1 MSILSSLLRDVA
13 ALFFP
18 PRCPVCG
25 RMLAQGEHTVCTLCR
40 ATAPLTGFWR
50 QADNPVLGRCRDM
63 LPVERASGLLYYVH
77 GSGWR
82 ELIRGFKYRGA
93 WRTARAMGE
102 WYGRCLKESGLYDDV
117 EVVVPLPLHPVK
129 RCRRGYNQSEYIA
142 EGIAAQ
148 LGVEVKGKRIVLLG
162 GGGAASAIAIQA
174 ALEGAAEI
182 AVFNLKDAFWPRVE
196 KGLRAIAQA
205 APGCAITLNDL
216 QDREALHQAILRCD
230 ILSNA
235 TRVGMAPYEDQSN
248 ITDLSWFRPDLIVT
262 DVVYAPPQTR
272 MLREAQA
279 AGCLTRDGL
288 GMLLCQGAEA
298 FRLYSGLEMPVEEIR
313 ALLYA

>member
-1 MSILSSLLRDVA
+1 MHLSGTTTLLG
-13 ALFFP
+13 LI
-18 PRCPVCG
+18 G
-25 RMLAQGEHTVCTLCR
+25 T
-40 ATAPLTGFWR
+40 
-50 QADNPVLGRCRDM
+50 
-63 LPVERASGLLYYVH
+63 PVEHSKSPAMYNHCFQKFGLDWAYLAFDIPQEKAGDAVQA
-77 GSGWR
+77 
-82 ELIRGFKYRGA
+82 IRTLGMRGA
-93 WRTARAMGE
+93 NVTMPCKNAVIPYLDKLTPAAEAIQAVNTIVNENGTLVGHNTDGCG
-102 WYGRCLKESGLYDDV
+102 YTQNL
-117 EVVVPLPLHPVK
+117 
-129 RCRRGYNQSEYIA
+129 RRS
-142 EGIAAQ
+142 
-148 LGVEVKGKRIVLLG
+148 GVEVKGKKIVLLG

-196 KGLRAIAQA
+196 KGLQAIAKA

-248 ITDLSWFRPDLIVT
+248 ITDLNWFRPDLIVT

-279 AGCLTRDGL
+279 AGCLTCDGL

-298 FRLYSGLEMPVEEIR
+298 FRLYSGMEMPVEEIR

>member
-1 MSILSSLLRDVA
+1 MHLSGTTTLLG
-13 ALFFP
+13 LI
-18 PRCPVCG
+18 G
-25 RMLAQGEHTVCTLCR
+25 T
-40 ATAPLTGFWR
+40 
-50 QADNPVLGRCRDM
+50 
-63 LPVERASGLLYYVH
+63 PVEHSKSPAMYNHCFQKFGLDWAYLAFDIPQEKAGDAVQA
-77 GSGWR
+77 
-82 ELIRGFKYRGA
+82 IRTLGMRGA
-93 WRTARAMGE
+93 NVTMPCKNAVIPYLDKLTPAAEAIQAVNTIVNENGTLVGHNTDGCG
-102 WYGRCLKESGLYDDV
+102 YTQNL
-117 EVVVPLPLHPVK
+117 
-129 RCRRGYNQSEYIA
+129 RRS
-142 EGIAAQ
+142 
-148 LGVEVKGKRIVLLG
+148 GVEVKGKKIVLLG

-196 KGLRAIAQA
+196 KGLQAIAKA

-248 ITDLSWFRPDLIVT
+248 ITDLSWLRPDLIVT
-262 DVVYAPPQTR
+262 DVVYAPPRTK

-279 AGCLTRDGL
+279 AGCLTCDGL

-298 FRLYSGLEMPVEEIR
+298 FRLYSGREMPVEEIR

>member
-1 MSILSSLLRDVA
+1 MHLSGTTTLLG
-13 ALFFP
+13 LI
-18 PRCPVCG
+18 G
-25 RMLAQGEHTVCTLCR
+25 T
-40 ATAPLTGFWR
+40 
-50 QADNPVLGRCRDM
+50 
-63 LPVERASGLLYYVH
+63 PVEHSKSPAMYNHCFQKFGLDWAYLAFDIPQEKAGDAVQA
-77 GSGWR
+77 
-82 ELIRGFKYRGA
+82 IRTLGMRGA
-93 WRTARAMGE
+93 NVTMPCKNAVIPYLDKLTPAAEAIQAVNTIVNENGTLVGHNTDGCG
-102 WYGRCLKESGLYDDV
+102 YTQNL
-117 EVVVPLPLHPVK
+117 
-129 RCRRGYNQSEYIA
+129 RRS
-142 EGIAAQ
+142 
-148 LGVEVKGKRIVLLG
+148 GVEVKGKRIVLLG

-196 KGLRAIAQA
+196 KGLQAIAKA

-248 ITDLSWFRPDLIVT
+248 ITDLNWFRPDLIVT

-279 AGCLTRDGL
+279 AGCLTCDGL

-298 FRLYSGLEMPVEEIR
+298 FRLYSGMEMPVEEIR

>member
-1 MSILSSLLRDVA
+1 MRISGTTTLLG
-13 ALFFP
+13 LI
-18 PRCPVCG
+18 G
-25 RMLAQGEHTVCTLCR
+25 T
-40 ATAPLTGFWR
+40 
-50 QADNPVLGRCRDM
+50 
-63 LPVERASGLLYYVH
+63 PVEHSKSPAMYNHCFQKFGLDWAYLAFNIPQEKAGDAVQA
-77 GSGWR
+77 
-82 ELIRGFKYRGA
+82 IRTLGMRGA
-93 WRTARAMGE
+93 NVTMPCKNAVIPYLDKLTLAAEAIQAVNTIVNENGTLVGHNTDGCG
-102 WYGRCLKESGLYDDV
+102 YTQNL
-117 EVVVPLPLHPVK
+117 
-129 RCRRGYNQSEYIA
+129 RRS
-142 EGIAAQ
+142 
-148 LGVEVKGKRIVLLG
+148 GVEVKGKRIVLLG

-196 KGLRAIAQA
+196 KGLRVIAQA

-216 QDREALHQAILRCD
+216 QDWEALHQAILRCD

-279 AGCLTRDGL
+279 AGCLTCDGL

-298 FRLYSGLEMPVEEIR
+298 FRLYSGMEMPVEEIR

>member
-1 MSILSSLLRDVA
+1 MRIS
-13 ALFFP
+13 
-18 PRCPVCG
+18 G
-25 RMLAQGEHTVCTLCR
+25 TTTMLGLIST
-40 ATAPLTGFWR
+40 
-50 QADNPVLGRCRDM
+50 
-63 LPVERASGLLYYVH
+63 PVEHSKSPAMYNHCFQKFGLDWAYLAFNIPQEKAGDAVQA
-77 GSGWR
+77 
-82 ELIRGFKYRGA
+82 IRTLGMRGA
-93 WRTARAMGE
+93 NVTMPCKNAVIPYLDKLTPAAEAIQAVNTIVNENGTLVGHNTDGCG
-102 WYGRCLKESGLYDDV
+102 YTQNL
-117 EVVVPLPLHPVK
+117 
-129 RCRRGYNQSEYIA
+129 RRS
-142 EGIAAQ
+142 
-148 LGVEVKGKRIVLLG
+148 GVEVKGKKIVLLG

-196 KGLRAIAQA
+196 KGLQAIAKA

-279 AGCLTRDGL
+279 AGCLTCDGL

-298 FRLYSGLEMPVEEIR
+298 FRLYSGMEMPVEEIR

>member
-1 MSILSSLLRDVA
+1 MHLSGTTTLLG
-13 ALFFP
+13 LI
-18 PRCPVCG
+18 G
-25 RMLAQGEHTVCTLCR
+25 T
-40 ATAPLTGFWR
+40 
-50 QADNPVLGRCRDM
+50 
-63 LPVERASGLLYYVH
+63 PVEHSKSPAMYNHCFQKFGLDWAYLAFDIPQEKAGDAVQA
-77 GSGWR
+77 
-82 ELIRGFKYRGA
+82 IRTLGMRGA
-93 WRTARAMGE
+93 NVTMPCKNAVIPYLDKLTPAAEAIQAVNTIVNENGT
-102 WYGRCLKESGLYDDV
+102 LV
-117 EVVVPLPLHPVK
+117 
-129 RCRRGYNQSEYIA
+129 GYNTDGCGCTQN
-142 EGIAAQ
+142 
-148 LGVEVKGKRIVLLG
+148 LRRNGVEVKGKKIVLLG

-196 KGLRAIAQA
+196 KGLQAIAKA

-279 AGCLTRDGL
+279 AGCLTCDGL

-298 FRLYSGLEMPVEEIR
+298 FRLYSGMEMPVEEIR

>member
-1 MSILSSLLRDVA
+1 MRIS
-13 ALFFP
+13 
-18 PRCPVCG
+18 G
-25 RMLAQGEHTVCTLCR
+25 TTTMLGLIGT
-40 ATAPLTGFWR
+40 
-50 QADNPVLGRCRDM
+50 
-63 LPVERASGLLYYVH
+63 PVEHSKSPAMYNHCFQKFGLDWAYLAFDIPQEKAGDAVQA
-77 GSGWR
+77 
-82 ELIRGFKYRGA
+82 IRTLGMRGA
-93 WRTARAMGE
+93 NVTMPCKNAVIPYLDRLTPAAEAIQAVNTIVNENGTLVG
-102 WYGRCLKESGLYDDV
+102 YNTDGCGYTQNL
-117 EVVVPLPLHPVK
+117 
-129 RCRRGYNQSEYIA
+129 RRG
-142 EGIAAQ
+142 
-148 LGVEVKGKRIVLLG
+148 GVEVKGKKIVLRG

-196 KGLRAIAQA
+196 KGLQAIAKA

-216 QDREALHQAILRCD
+216 QDREALHRAILRCD

-235 TRVGMAPYEDQSN
+235 TRVGMAPYEEQSN

-262 DVVYAPPQTR
+262 DVVYAPPRTK
-272 MLREAQA
+272 MLREAGA
-279 AGCLTRDGL
+279 AGCLTCDGL